1 MISSLGCESPL
12 GGAGVYPLLCQQVL
26 RSPPPQED
34 TCIPW
39 GAPYAQHSLCCCC
52 VSLSMLS
59 WLLQGADGTYGTS
72 LPFGTAMD
80 PGCDVMV
87 AYKQNDRF
95 LQPDHGFP
103 IRMIIPGH
111 IGEDPQHSL

>member
-1 MISSLGCESPL
+1 MSQSASAQHLSSHCCSSLKVL
-12 GGAGVYPLLCQQVL
+12 G
-26 RSPPPQED
+26 
-34 TCIPW
+34 W
-39 GAPYAQHSLCCCC
+39 H
-52 VSLSMLS
+52 
-59 WLLQGADGTYGTS
+59 LQGADGTYGTS
-72 LPFGTAMD
+72 LQYGTAMD

-111 IGEDPQHSL
+111 IGEDS

>member
-1 MISSLGCESPL
+1 
-12 GGAGVYPLLCQQVL
+12 
-26 RSPPPQED
+26 
-34 TCIPW
+34 
-39 GAPYAQHSLCCCC
+39 
-52 VSLSMLS
+52 
-59 WLLQGADGTYGTS
+59 
-72 LPFGTAMD
+72 MD

-111 IGEDPQHSL
+111 IGEDLVTCLAVFRSCPGAPSRCVGDQKCLLGSLLSAVKVLMWTRTDPDSVV

>member
-1 MISSLGCESPL
+1 MVKPCGSKLLL
-12 GGAGVYPLLCQQVL
+12 GGAGLHELLCLQVL
-26 RSPPPQED
+26 RSKPPQEN
-34 TCIPW
+34 TCILL
-39 GAPYAQHSLCCCC
+39 GASHAQHPSCYCC
-52 VSLSMLS
+52 VCLSMLC
-59 WLLQGADGTYGTS
+59 WRLQGADGTYGTS